1 MFGIRLI
8 FILAIVGGLIAYLGD
23 WLGTKVGK
31 GRMSLFGLRPR
42 YTSIL
47 VAVSTGVAI
56 AVFTIAIMAISS
68 EEARTAL
75 FGVRDLQKQMVQ
87 LKIEANLQNKEI
99 EEARNVLEERQTQLQ
114 ETQIELENSQLLTW
128 KMQKEVGDLVETR
141 DRLESERVTLEE
153 RIKGLGE
160 VATAL
165 EKNISDLREGE
176 VLIRVGQILRT
187 GVFAGGQTNEE
198 TQRVLNDFMVQT
210 NQELSEEYRGMIGG
224 TQGLL
229 MNQESFN
236 EAVDFLTRHPGDFA
250 VRVLAAGNLY
260 SGEPL
265 LVSFD
270 MFPNIKIY
278 DLDEVI
284 HEEII
289 IVESDARQRENQVVD
304 FLRQV
309 NEKAVLRG
317 VHPDPVKGTVG
328 AISLLDIY
336 GTVGQ
341 LSNYH
346 GRVQLIAKAKQRI
359 FSSGPVR
366 LEIQIRVLSYE

>member
-23 WLGTKVGK
+23 WLGTKIGK

-47 VAVSTGVAI
+47 VAVLTGVSI
-56 AVFTIAIMAISS
+56 AVFTIAIMAASS

-75 FGVRDLQKQMVQ
+75 FGVRDLQKQMAQ
-87 LKIEANLQNKEI
+87 LKVEADMQNKEI
-99 EEARNVLEERQTQLQ
+99 EEAHGILKERQNQLQ
-114 ETQIELENSQLLTW
+114 KTQVELEHSQMLTW
-128 KMQKEVGDLVETR
+128 KMQEEVGGLMATR

-153 RIKGLGE
+153 RVKGLGE

-165 EKNISDLREGE
+165 EKNISDLREGD
-176 VLIRVGQILRT
+176 VLIRSGQILRT
-187 GVFAGGQTNEE
+187 GVFAGGQSNEE
-198 TQRVLNDFMVQT
+198 TQKVLNDFMVQT
-210 NQELSEEYRGMIGG
+210 NQELSEEYKGMIGG
-224 TQGLL
+224 AQGLL

-236 EAVDFLTRHPGDFA
+236 EAVDFLNQHPGDFA

-270 MFPNIKIY
+270 IFPNMKIY
-278 DLDEVI
+278 DPGEVI
-284 HEEII
+284 HEEAI
-289 IVESDARQRENQVVD
+289 IVASSAQERENQVLE

-309 NEKAVLRG
+309 NEKAVIRG
-317 VHPDPVKGTVG
+317 VRPDPVKGTVG
-328 AISLLDIY
+328 AISLLDVY

-341 LSNYH
+341 LSGYH
-346 GRVQLIAKAKQRI
+346 GRVRLVAKAKQTI
-359 FSSGPVR
+359 FSPGPVR
-366 LEIQIRVLSYE
+366 LEIQIRGLSYE